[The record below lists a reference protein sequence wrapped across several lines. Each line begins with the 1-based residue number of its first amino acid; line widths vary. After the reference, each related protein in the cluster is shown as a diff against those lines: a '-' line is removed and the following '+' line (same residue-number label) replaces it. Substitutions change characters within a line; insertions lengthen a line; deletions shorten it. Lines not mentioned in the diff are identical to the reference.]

1 MKKDSLL
8 EILRKHSFTNTLILD
23 IWPPELGENKFGV
36 FFMHLPCGTFLGHSY
51 EINTGFP
58 SGSDGTQS
66 NVGDLDSIPGSGR
79 SPGEVNGNPLQY
91 SCLEN
96 PMDRGAWQATTHG
109 VTKSW
114 IQLSDQAHARN

>member
-79 SPGEVNGNPLQY
+79 SPGEVNGNPY
-91 SCLEN
+91 SILFILVFLPGEFHGQRNLEGDS
-96 PMDRGAWQATTHG
+96 PYGGHKVRRD
-109 VTKSW
+109 
-114 IQLSDQAHARN
+114 